1 MAEPMTYCGFNA
13 ELHGITQLGRTVL
26 DAWVFELLPRREDC
40 AGWDLQRMQQLM
52 GQVNA
57 RWDEVG
63 MLPSRLPPDL
73 QGRHAELYAWAAE
86 RARARGWNPELG
98 EDE

>member
-1 MAEPMTYCGFNA
+1 MAEPTTYCGFNA
-13 ELHGITQLGRTVL
+13 EPHGITVLGRTVL
-26 DAWVFELLPRREDC
+26 DAWVFELLPRSEDC

-52 GQVNA
+52 DRVSA

-73 QGRHAELYAWAAE
+73 QRRHAELYAWAAE
-86 RARARGWNPELG
+86 RGRARGWDPELG
-98 EDE
+98 DDE